1 MSRDAHDIIAYLQQA
16 MRNEQEDVS
25 GVVITE
31 MAASNIIAEL
41 QSLMTD
47 IAQARIDIGELLTE
61 NRRLEEAL
69 DDKD

>member
-16 MRNEQEDVS
+16 MSKYDEEAG

-41 QSLMTD
+41 QGLMTD
-47 IAQARIDIGELLTE
+47 LAQARIDISELLGE
-61 NRRLEEAL
+61 NRRLEDAL
-69 DDKD
+69 DDK